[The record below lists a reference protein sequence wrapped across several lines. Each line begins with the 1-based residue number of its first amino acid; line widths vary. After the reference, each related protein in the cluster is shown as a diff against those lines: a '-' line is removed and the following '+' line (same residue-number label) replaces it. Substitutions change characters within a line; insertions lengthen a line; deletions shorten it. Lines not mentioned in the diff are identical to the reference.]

1 MYKIFPDFI
10 FRSPLLSY
18 NYFKTISKNKGSL
31 LQALDN
37 SEIQEAIFIASP
49 ILYKELQKLIKNEIK
64 EESEI
69 QRILYSCTRYLSR
82 MSTRC
87 TPFGLFAGCGVG
99 KTGDTTYIEQDKT
112 INRATRIDMYYLCTL
127 YDTLVRKDEIK
138 NKIKY
143 FSNSSL
149 YLVGKRIRYVE
160 TTYTQNRRKYQIAEV
175 DRTSY
180 LCSII
185 KKADK
190 GVLLSELIQSLTN
203 EYISKDEASN
213 YIDELINSQLL
224 VGELSNS
231 IIGEDFLFRIILM
244 LERIEYS
251 GSELSLLIQINELLK
266 KLDNNA
272 FEKKNIIYQK
282 IIELI
287 KQINIPYEEK
297 FLFQVD
303 MTRGV
308 LTATL
313 GQPVIQEL
321 QKTMK
326 FLNKI
331 TPPSKNETIKKFQE
345 YFYNRYEDMEVSLM
359 EALDPEIGIGYP
371 PENKN
376 GDICPLVD
384 NFIIPSRHSSIPN
397 FTDSFT
403 SLLIKKTIECLSE
416 RSKEIIFKDDDVKN
430 LEAEWDDLPPTI
442 YTMCEVLNANQDE
455 ILIKASYFGGS
466 CGANLL
472 GRFAYA
478 NRDIEILTK
487 DIVQKEGE
495 LTTNVILAEI
505 LHLPESRT
513 GNILSRPHL
522 RDYELSYLSYSD
534 LPATQLLQM
543 SDLMLSVRS
552 GRLIIRSKKLNK
564 EIVPRLTTAHN
575 YRNQSMPVYQFL
587 CEMQH
592 INGRNGLYFRWGQLE
607 DQLDFRPRVRY
618 NNTILSP
625 ASWTVRI
632 KNIDY
637 LLKVEDDI
645 NLISQITHWRNS
657 ISLPQ
662 ETLMPDGD
670 NEMYVDWQ
678 NPLSVRSLFSIIK
691 KRQIVHFEEFLFNP
705 DNPLIIDKNSSYTN
719 EIIVVFHK

>member
-359 EALDPEIGIGYP
+359 EALDPETGIGYP

>member
-18 NYFKTISKNKGSL
+18 NYFKTISNNKGFL

-175 DRTSY
+175 NRTSY

-203 EYISKDEASN
+203 KYISKDEASN

-272 FEKKNIIYQK
+272 FEKKDIIYQK

-297 FLFQVD
+297 YLFQVD

-371 PENKN
+371 AENKN

-478 NRDIEILTK
+478 NREIEILTK

-543 SDLMLSVRS
+543 ADLMLSVRS

-632 KNIDY
+632 KDIDY